1 MGEIRASTQRSGGL
15 TRAAGMLFAIG
26 VRRRPRGWLARVIT
40 PYAAAVGVWVI
51 YSATYAVIHP
61 WVLAAMFLCAVFGL
75 LFLLVGASPNSDT
88 RRPAWFDWVWSIG
101 GIASGAYFAIN
112 ASVIIERIPELDP
125 LTGWDI
131 FFGYALLLLTLEAT
145 RRTTGLGLTIIVLIF
160 VAYNFLGH
168 LLGGVLNHAYIDAEY
183 FIDMTVYTT
192 YGINGLPV
200 RVAATYAFMFVL
212 FGTLL
217 NRTGGGEFF
226 FNIAAALTGK
236 RAGGPAKIAV
246 VSSGLYGMISGS
258 SVSDVVTTG
267 SITIPMM
274 RRLGYSGE
282 LAGAIEVSAST
293 GGSLLPPVMGAAAFV
308 MVEYT
313 GISYREIATA
323 ALVPA
328 LLYYLS
334 VYAQVHL
341 RSLKMGLKG
350 LARDEIPSFGKTMRA
365 GWRFILPLLALIIAL
380 LIGFSPTFVALFG
393 TLAVLVAGVLR
404 IRGRIGFRDLY
415 EGLAETVSRM
425 LAVTGACAAAGL
437 VIGGLTLTGLA
448 QKVAQIVYALTDAQ
462 LFPSLLLAAAVTIVL
477 GLGMPT
483 VSAYILAAVLVGPLL
498 ADLGVP
504 ILAAHMFLLY
514 YAVMSAITPPVAVAA
529 YAAAAIAE
537 DNPLRI
543 AVTAVRLS
551 LAAFVVPFAFVYG
564 NELLLVGE
572 PLDVAF
578 AIVSASVGVI
588 LLAVAMEGY
597 FRRPLQWWARVL
609 VAVSAILFV
618 VPGYAAAL
626 LGAAFAGAALGG
638 EHLVRRIRV
647 ASSARAADGGGPSG
661 DR

>member
-1 MGEIRASTQRSGGL
+1 MVMSTGL
-15 TRAAGMLFAIG
+15 NSVLGMLFTIG
-26 VRRRPRGWLARVIT
+26 VRRTPRGWLAKLVT
-40 PYAAAVGVWVI
+40 PYAAAVGAWVI

-61 WVLAAMFLCAVFGL
+61 WVLASIFLCAILGL
-75 LFLLVGASPNSDT
+75 LFLIVGASPNSDT
-88 RRPAWFDWVWSIG
+88 TRPSIFDWVCSIA
-101 GIASGAYFAIN
+101 GIATGIRFAVN
-112 ASVIIERIPELDP
+112 ASDILARIPELNP
-125 LTGWDI
+125 LTEWDV
-131 FFGYALLLLTLEAT
+131 FFGYCLLLLTLEAT
-145 RRTTGLGLTIIVLIF
+145 RRTTGLGLMIIVLMF

-183 FIDMTVYTT
+183 FIDMMVYTS

-217 NRTGGGEFF
+217 NRTGGGAFF
-226 FNIAAALTGK
+226 FNVAAALTGS
-236 RAGGPAKIAV
+236 RPGGPAKIAV

-274 RRLGYSGE
+274 RRLGYSSE
-282 LAGAIEVSAST
+282 VAGAIEVSAST

-341 RSLKMGLKG
+341 RSVKMGLKG
-350 LARDEIPSFGKTMRA
+350 LSREDYPPLGSTMRE
-365 GWRFILPLLALIIAL
+365 GWRFIVPLIAL
-380 LIGFSPTFVALFG
+380 TVALVLGYAPTFVAVFG
-393 TLAVLVAGVLR
+393 TIAVLAVGVFR
-404 IRGRIGFRDLY
+404 ITGRIGLRDLY
-415 EGLAETVSRM
+415 ESLAETTSRI

-448 QKVAQIVYALTDAQ
+448 QKVAHLVYAVTDAQ

-498 ADLGVP
+498 SDLGVP
-504 ILAAHMFLLY
+504 ILPAHMFILY
-514 YAVMSAITPPVAVAA
+514 YAVLSAITPPVAVAA
-529 YAAAAIAE
+529 YAAASIAE
-537 DNPLRI
+537 GNPLRI
-543 AVTAVRLS
+543 ALTAVRFS
-551 LAAFVVPFAFVYG
+551 LVAFVVPFAFVYG
-564 NELLLVGE
+564 NELLLVGRF
-572 PLDVAF
+572 LDVVF
-578 AIVSASVGVI
+578 AIASASVGVV
-588 LLAVAMEGY
+588 LLAAAMEGY
-597 FRRPLQWWARVL
+597 FREPLQWWCRVL
-609 VAVSAILFV
+609 AV
-618 VPGYAAAL
+618 AAAL
-626 LGAAFAGAALGG
+626 CFILPSVATATFGLVLAGAAFGG
-638 EHLVRRIRV
+638 GHIARRIRLM
-647 ASSARAADGGGPSG
+647 SAAREAG
-661 DR
+661 RRE

>member
-1 MGEIRASTQRSGGL
+1 MEIAIMSGRVSRAVGL
-15 TRAAGMLFAIG
+15 LFAIG
-26 VRRRPRGWLARVIT
+26 ARRRPRGWLAYLVT
-40 PYAAAVGVWVI
+40 PYAAAVGAWVI
-51 YSATYAVIHP
+51 YSATWAVIHP
-61 WVLAAMFLCAVFGL
+61 WLLAAMFLCAVMGL
-75 LFLLVGASPNSDT
+75 LFLLVGASPGSDPH
-88 RRPAWFDWVWSIG
+88 RPSVFDWICSIA
-101 GIASGAYFAIN
+101 GIATGIYFAFN
-112 ASVIIERIPELDP
+112 AATIVERIPELDP
-125 LTGWDI
+125 LTMWDI
-131 FFGYALLLLTLEAT
+131 SFGYALLLLTLEAT
-145 RRTTGLGLTIIVLIF
+145 RRTTGLGLMIIVLVF
-160 VAYNFLGH
+160 VAYNFFGH
-168 LLGGVLNHAYIDAEY
+168 LLGGVLNHAYISPEY

-217 NRTGGGEFF
+217 NRTGGGAFF
-226 FNIAAALTGK
+226 FNIAAAMTGK
-236 RAGGPAKIAV
+236 SPGGPAKIAV

-341 RSLKMGLKG
+341 RSVKMGLMG
-350 LARDEIPSFGKTMRA
+350 LSPDEIPPLGKTTRE
-365 GWRFILPLLALIIAL
+365 GWRFAIPLLALVVAL
-380 LIGFSPTFVALFG
+380 AMGFSPTFVAMFG
-393 TLAVLVAGVLR
+393 TLAVLVAGSLR
-404 IRGRIGFRDLY
+404 LRGRIGLRDLY
-415 EGLAETVSRM
+415 EGLAETTSRI
-425 LAVTGACAAAGL
+425 LAVAGACAAAGL

-448 QKVAQIVYALTDAQ
+448 QKVAQIVYAVTDAQ
-462 LFPSLLLAAAVTIVL
+462 LFPSLILAAAVTIVL

-498 ADLGVP
+498 SDLGVP
-504 ILAAHMFLLY
+504 VLAAHMFLLY
-514 YAVMSAITPPVAVAA
+514 YAVLSAITPPVAVAA

-564 NELLLVGE
+564 NQLLLVGGI
-572 PLDVAF
+572 LDIAL
-578 AIVSASVGVI
+578 AIVSASLGVI

-597 FRRPLQWWARVL
+597 FRQPLSWWIRGL
-609 VAVSAILFV
+609 VAVAAVFFIIPGITNAAI
-618 VPGYAAAL
+618 
-626 LGAAFAGAALGG
+626 GAVLAGTALGG
-638 EHLVRRIRV
+638 GHFVQRFRDGSATRR
-647 ASSARAADGGGPSG
+647 GGSLG